1 MLSSFHRA
9 TSGATAVEFA
19 LLAPVLILFIFG
31 TLCFTFV
38 FSVASSVQE
47 LAAEAA
53 RASVAGLTSPERA
66 ALVQQFVTA
75 NVGAY
80 PFLNPQQMTVTT
92 ASLSTPAPAFQVM
105 LTYDL
110 TQQTAAFSGLVPLPV
125 TQVHGSAVVLTSS
138 SL

>member
-1 MLSSFHRA
+1 MVRTFSRA
-9 TSGATAVEFA
+9 TAASAAVEFA
-19 LLAPVLILFIFG
+19 LLAPVLLLFIFG

-38 FSVASSVQE
+38 FSVASGVQQ

-53 RASVAGLTSPERA
+53 RASVAGLTVSERST
-66 ALVQQFVTA
+66 LVQQFLAA

-80 PFLNPQQMTVTT
+80 PFLNAQQLTVAT
-92 ASLSTPAPAFQVM
+92 ATLSNPAPAFQVL

-110 TQQTAAFSGLVPLPV
+110 TRQIAVFNGLVPLPL